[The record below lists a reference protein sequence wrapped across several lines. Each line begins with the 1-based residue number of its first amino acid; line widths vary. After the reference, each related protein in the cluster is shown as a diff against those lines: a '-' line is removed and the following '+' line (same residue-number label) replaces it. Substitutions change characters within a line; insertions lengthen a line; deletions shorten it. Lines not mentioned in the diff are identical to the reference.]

1 MYIGLYNELIKD
13 VSNYWAERMPM
24 MCMEEA
30 GELIQAISK
39 YERKKDYYQ
48 SLGEDEEVFLWK
60 RVAEE
65 KKGRYEWQNSRKDL
79 IDEIG
84 DMYISL
90 AAIMNHYNIDIKEVD
105 ERINNKLNKKY

>member
-1 MYIGLYNELIKD
+1 MYIKLDDGQIKD
-13 VSNYWAERMPM
+13 VSNYWDDRMPM
-24 MCMEEA
+24 MCIEET

-48 SLGEDEEVFLWK
+48 SLGEDE
-60 RVAEE
+60 VAEA
-65 KKGRYEWQNSRKDL
+65 KKGRYEWQNSRKNL

-90 AAIMNHYNIDIKEVD
+90 AAIMKYYHIDVQEVD
-105 ERINNKLNKKY
+105 ERIDYKLNKEY